1 MGSKDVKLVSYW
13 VSPFGKRAEWALKLK
28 GVEYD
33 YIEEDIYNKSD
44 LLLELNPV
52 HKKVPV
58 LVHGNKAIAE
68 SFVILEYIDE
78 TWKQYPL
85 MPHDPYQRA
94 HARFWA
100 ISAEQKVGEGSWIA
114 LIKSGEE
121 KEKALDT
128 ASEVLE
134 KIEEEIKVKDEKGI
148 IEVKWQTWSKTME
161 RREDVKLFNFHASP
175 FGQRVIWA
183 LKLKGVDY
191 ECIEEDIFNKSNL
204 LLELNPV
211 HKKVPVLV
219 HCNKPIAE
227 SLVIL
232 EYIDETWKQYP
243 LMPQNPCQRAHARF
257 WANFAE
263 HKLLDAAW
271 MAMRSSGEEQEKAVN
286 EAREA
291 VEKLE
296 EEIKG
301 KRFFGRDYIGFLDI
315 AIGWI
320 SYWIPVWE
328 EVGSMK
334 ILDPLKFP
342 AINAW
347 ITNFLSHP
355 TINDT
360 LPQRDKMVVYYHSR
374 RKEVSPF

>member
-1 MGSKDVKLVSYW
+1 MVKKGTHRRNKIECKTKKMGSKDVKLVSYW

-28 GVEYD
+28 GVEYE
-33 YIEEDIYNKSD
+33 YIEEDIYNKSN

-100 ISAEQKVGEGSWIA
+100 ISAEQK
-114 LIKSGEE
+114 
-121 KEKALDT
+121 
-128 ASEVLE
+128 
-134 KIEEEIKVKDEKGI
+134 
-148 IEVKWQTWSKTME
+148 
-161 RREDVKLFNFHASP
+161 
-175 FGQRVIWA
+175 
-183 LKLKGVDY
+183 
-191 ECIEEDIFNKSNL
+191 
-204 LLELNPV
+204 
-211 HKKVPVLV
+211 
-219 HCNKPIAE
+219 
-227 SLVIL
+227 
-232 EYIDETWKQYP
+232 YP
-243 LMPQNPCQRAHARF
+243 LMPQNPYQRAHARF

-263 HKLLDAAW
+263 QKLLVAARI
-271 MAMRSSGEEQEKAVN
+271 ARLSSGEEQGKAVN

-291 VEKLE
+291 MEKIE

-301 KRFFGRDYIGFLDI
+301 KKFFGGDKIGYLDI
-315 AIGWI
+315 VIGWI

-374 RKEVSPF
+374 RKEVSPS

>member
-1 MGSKDVKLVSYW
+1 MGS
-13 VSPFGKRAEWALKLK
+13 
-28 GVEYD
+28 
-33 YIEEDIYNKSD
+33 
-44 LLLELNPV
+44 
-52 HKKVPV
+52 
-58 LVHGNKAIAE
+58 
-68 SFVILEYIDE
+68 
-78 TWKQYPL
+78 
-85 MPHDPYQRA
+85 
-94 HARFWA
+94 
-100 ISAEQKVGEGSWIA
+100 
-114 LIKSGEE
+114 
-121 KEKALDT
+121 
-128 ASEVLE
+128 
-134 KIEEEIKVKDEKGI
+134 
-148 IEVKWQTWSKTME
+148 
-161 RREDVKLFNFHASP
+161 EDVKLFNFHASP

-219 HCNKPIAE
+219 HRNKPIAE

-243 LMPQNPCQRAHARF
+243 LMPQNPYQRAHARF

-263 HKLLDAAW
+263 QKLLVAARI
-271 MAMRSSGEEQEKAVN
+271 ARLSSGEEQGKAVN

-291 VEKLE
+291 MEKIE

-301 KRFFGRDYIGFLDI
+301 KKFFGGDKIGYLDI
-315 AIGWI
+315 VIGWI

-328 EVGSMK
+328 EVASMK

-374 RKEVSPF
+374 RKEVSPS

>member
-1 MGSKDVKLVSYW
+1 MGSKDVKVLNFW
-13 VSPFGKRAEWALKLK
+13 VSPFGKRVEWALKLK
-28 GVEYD
+28 GVEYE
-33 YIEEDIYNKSD
+33 YIEEDISNKSN

-52 HKKVPV
+52 YKKVPV

-85 MPHDPYQRA
+85 MPHDPYERA

-100 ISAEQKVGEGSWIA
+100 TSAQ
-114 LIKSGEE
+114 
-121 KEKALDT
+121 
-128 ASEVLE
+128 
-134 KIEEEIKVKDEKGI
+134 
-148 IEVKWQTWSKTME
+148 Q
-161 RREDVKLFNFHASP
+161 
-175 FGQRVIWA
+175 
-183 LKLKGVDY
+183 
-191 ECIEEDIFNKSNL
+191 
-204 LLELNPV
+204 
-211 HKKVPVLV
+211 
-219 HCNKPIAE
+219 
-227 SLVIL
+227 
-232 EYIDETWKQYP
+232 
-243 LMPQNPCQRAHARF
+243 
-257 WANFAE
+257 
-263 HKLLDAAW
+263 KLLDAAW

-374 RKEVSPF
+374 RKEVSPS